1 MITTNKFKK
10 LEKKAT
16 QHIEKN
22 EYQKAKE
29 TYIEC
34 LAHKPHHI
42 GTLNNLAQ
50 TSKILNETAKAQ
62 EYNRLLL
69 EELDNQPEIEY
80 TESILIMKINA
91 LLSLNKTKQAKQ
103 TIEELLKISPDNM
116 IGLFFKIQQLY
127 QNQQYTE
134 TIPYINKIL
143 NQDPYN
149 IHALL
154 LKGRFHA
161 KLKEYDASEK
171 YYNQILLIDSK
182 NIAAITLKLDL
193 FKQKSEN
200 YQAHE
205 LMLTAIEYWNNND
218 LKTSEEYFDKAL
230 KINPKYDEI
239 WFCLGELCM
248 ELGKIEKSKSS
259 FEKASKLNPKRK
271 EIIKSKKIFKTL
283 KIMKIINKIL
293 RIKE

>member
-1 MITTNKFKK
+1 
-10 LEKKAT
+10 
-16 QHIEKN
+16 
-22 EYQKAKE
+22 
-29 TYIEC
+29 
-34 LAHKPHHI
+34 
-42 GTLNNLAQ
+42 
-50 TSKILNETAKAQ
+50 
-62 EYNRLLL
+62 
-69 EELDNQPEIEY
+69 
-80 TESILIMKINA
+80 
-91 LLSLNKTKQAKQ
+91 
-103 TIEELLKISPDNM
+103 M

-259 FEKASKLNPKRK
+259 FEKASKLNPKRE